1 MKKQILVIA
10 KHNKVEALRV
20 AIGLTLLSGDVKIA
34 VLGGLEDSPAIQ
46 EQREVME
53 FAEVPCNIL
62 GEDRQTIAR
71 LAECILVADVVY
83 LL

>member
-1 MKKQILVIA
+1 MKKHILVIA

-20 AIGLTLLSGDVKIA
+20 AIGLTLLSDDVKIA
-34 VLGGLEDSPAIQ
+34 VLGDLEDSPAIQ

-62 GEDRQTIAR
+62 GDDWQTIAR
-71 LAECILVADVVY
+71 LAESILVADAVY
-83 LL
+83 LI